1 MQPIIYLVL
10 FGPLVKGI
18 APSLGPGADP
28 WKILTPALVIQI
40 GLFGALFVGFGT
52 GRFFAAGE
60 KLLT

>member
-18 APSLGPGADP
+18 APSLAPGAG
-28 WKILTPALVIQI
+28 KILTPALVIQI

-52 GRFFAAGE
+52 GRLFAAGE